1 MKIGVITWF
10 HYENYGTIL
19 QAAALQEYL
28 ESIDTEP
35 ALIEIPF
42 YQIDSRQIRTS
53 FSERV
58 KSCIS
63 NKIVE
68 KSFGKYFA
76 AKSKKFH
83 DAIYSRYNVLP
94 IKDSFSKTCN
104 RFDLLICGSDQIW
117 SPYWYN
123 DFYFANFPDITV
135 PKISYAPSIG
145 VKEIPPYLQGT
156 YYSTLKHFNK
166 LSVREESARKEIERI
181 TGLSCQTVLDP
192 VFLLDRQHWTKVIG
206 KGKNPQGDYILCYML
221 DDNMNHWKAIH
232 EFTSKHNMKLV
243 IIPMK
248 SGSYLEK
255 GEHRYDAGPYDF
267 LNLITNAKYVLTD
280 SFHASAFS
288 IIQQKQFYVFE
299 RTARTDANSQNSRI
313 YNLLEISGLNDRIQ
327 KFNNKHIHEAN
338 DIDYQKVNIRMT
350 PLIKQSKK
358 YLNDAI
364 KDVSVALLNV
374 VSDKTTISKQD
385 ITDQFG

>member
-1 MKIGVITWF
+1 MTMKIGVITWF

-28 ESIDTEP
+28 KSIDTEP

-42 YQIDSRQIRTS
+42 YQIDSRQIRVS
-53 FSERV
+53 FSERI
-58 KSCIS
+58 KSRIS

-68 KSFGKYFA
+68 MSFGKYFA
-76 AKSKKFH
+76 VKSKKFH

-104 RFDLLICGSDQIW
+104 GFDLLICGSDQIW

-156 YYSTLKHFNK
+156 YHSTLKHFMK
-166 LSVREESARKEIERI
+166 LSVREENARKEVERI
-181 TGLSCQTVLDP
+181 TGLPCQTVMDP
-192 VFLLDRQHWTKVIG
+192 VFLLDRQYWLKVIENREEP
-206 KGKNPQGDYILCYML
+206 KEDYILCYML
-221 DDNMNHWKAIH
+221 DDKKDHWKAIH
-232 EFTSKHNMKLV
+232 EFAFKHNMKLV

-255 GEHRYDAGPYDF
+255 GEHCYDAGPYEF
-267 LNLITNAKYVLTD
+267 LNLIANARYVLTD

-288 IIQQKQFYVFE
+288 IILQKQFYVFE
-299 RTARTDANSQNSRI
+299 RTAKTDAHSQNSRI

-327 KFNNKHIHEAN
+327 EFNNKRIQEAE
-338 DIDYQKVNIRMT
+338 DINYQKVNLRMD
-350 PLIKQSKK
+350 PLIQKSKK
-358 YLNDAI
+358 YLDDAI
-364 KDVSVALLNV
+364 KAVSVR
-374 VSDKTTISKQD
+374 K
-385 ITDQFG
+385 

>member
-28 ESIDTEP
+28 RSINTEP

-42 YQIDSRQIRTS
+42 YQIDSRQIKVS

-58 KSCIS
+58 KSRIS
-63 NKIVE
+63 NTIVNKRFE
-68 KSFGKYFA
+68 KYFTV
-76 AKSKKFH
+76 KSKKFH
-83 DAIYSRYNVLP
+83 DAIYTNYNVRQ
-94 IKDSFSKTCN
+94 IEDTFSKTCN
-104 RFDLLICGSDQIW
+104 EFDLLICGSDQIW

-156 YYSTLKHFNK
+156 YYSTLKQFYK
-166 LSVREESARKEIERI
+166 LSVREENARKEIERI
-181 TGLSCQTVLDP
+181 TGLTCQTVMDP
-192 VFLLDRQHWTKVIG
+192 VFLLDRQKWLKVIG
-206 KGKNPQGDYILCYML
+206 KGRCSQEDYILSYML
-221 DDNMNHWKAIH
+221 DDNSNHWKAIH
-232 EFTSKHNMKLV
+232 EFASKHQMKLI

-255 GEHRYDAGPYDF
+255 GEHWYDAGPYDF
-267 LNLITNAKYVLTD
+267 LQLIFNAKYVLTD

-288 IIQQKQFYVFE
+288 VILQKQFYVFE
-299 RTARTDANSQNSRI
+299 RTSKADVNSQNSRI
-313 YNLLEISGLNDRIQ
+313 YNLLEIADLDDRLQ
-327 KFNNKHIHEAN
+327 KFNTKHINEAK
-338 DIDYQKVNIRMT
+338 DIDYQKVSTRMD
-350 PLIKQSKK
+350 PIIQASKE

-364 KDVSVALLNV
+364 IEVQRG
-374 VSDKTTISKQD
+374 SK
-385 ITDQFG
+385 IYG